1 MTSRPEQHGNAGPET
16 TPTTFNLLFVCTG
29 NTCRSPMAAAIA
41 ADAIRKRGWSHVRV
55 RSAGAAAGAGSPA
68 SELTV
73 KVLANHGI
81 ELGDHQSTPLSAEI
95 VEWADAII
103 VMSAWQAERVS
114 QLGGE
119 GKVSL
124 ASSFLH
130 GADAAAEIPD
140 PIGSDITVYRATYSV
155 LTEVVKGV
163 LDRLEAILAP

>member
-1 MTSRPEQHGNAGPET
+1 MTSRSERHESAGPES

-55 RSAGAAAGAGSPA
+55 RSAGAAAGAGAPA
-68 SELTV
+68 SDLTV
-73 KVLANHGI
+73 QVLAAHGI
-81 ELGDHQSTPLSAEI
+81 RLDDHASTPLTEDV

-103 VMSAWQAERVS
+103 VMSAWQAERVA
-114 QLGGE
+114 QLGGA

-124 ASSFLH
+124 ASSFLP
-130 GADAAAEIPD
+130 GAEASSEIPD
-140 PIGSDITVYRATYSV
+140 PIGSDISVYRATYSV
-155 LTEVVKGV
+155 LTDVVKGV